1 MSALEP
7 LLAIPPAT
15 RFLLIVSVA
24 ASLALSTGVLSF
36 DALSFLPLTYIIWS
50 TPLQPRAMAMLAAL
64 ILLNIYRF
72 FAAFFVVQ
80 GLNES
85 GVSVLLNVY
94 KLYFFSNN
102 LENSQGRFR
111 RNFPDYV
118 WFILVCGF
126 FLVAINVAAAPPQ
139 FVMSFPHSQLL
150 SCITFMWLRTAM
162 NENIKFLGIV
172 PIKAYYL
179 PFFDLVIAVMGNKW
193 SAFDCVLGILAAYL
207 YECIQS
213 DTLPIYNLIPGAY
226 RHSHLENSNKVGFKT
241 TPSSY
246 VFLPSVFDLGYLKA
260 PAFLYWLLNYPQN
273 SVRTTAFT
281 TKPASGSAYSGARP
295 GSLSTST
302 GSVFAGK
309 GHRLGDQDIR
319 RWI

>member
-1 MSALEP
+1 MSNALDP

-24 ASLALSTGVLSF
+24 VSLALATNVLSF
-36 DALSFLPLTYIIWS
+36 EKLSFLPLTALIWS
-50 TPLQPRAMAMLAAL
+50 TPLVPGAIGRLAA
-64 ILLNIYRF
+64 ILLMNSYQF

-118 WFILVCGF
+118 WFLLVCGF
-126 FLVAINVAAAPPQ
+126 FLVVINVLAAPPQ
-139 FVMSFPHSQLL
+139 FALSFPHLQLL
-150 SCITFMWLRTAM
+150 SSITFMWLRTAM
-162 NENIKFLGIV
+162 NENIKFFGIV

-179 PFFDLVIAVMGNKW
+179 PFFDLAIAVMGDKW
-193 SAFDCVLGILAAYL
+193 SAFDCVVGIFAGYL

-226 RHSHLENSNKVGFKT
+226 RHSHLDNSRKVGFNV
-241 TPSSY
+241 TPSSL
-246 VFLPSVFDLGYLKA
+246 VFQPSVFDLGYLKA
-260 PAFLYWLLNYPQN
+260 PEFLYKLLKYPLN
-273 SVRTTAFT
+273 TSVRTTAFT
-281 TKPASGSAYSGARP
+281 RRTSTSAPVSGASASSAYTT
-295 GSLSTST
+295 GS
-302 GSVFAGK
+302 SVFAGK
-309 GHRLGDQDIR
+309 GRRLGD
-319 RWI
+319 